1 MKGSDIINHKNERSC
16 KNDSHH
22 MYSSNDWKNINRDE
36 RNLNDRDNKNS
47 ISYEKYYYGKNKR
60 NGKKQA

>member
-1 MKGSDIINHKNERSC
+1 MSC
-16 KNDSHH
+16 KCDTHNGNN
-22 MYSSNDWKNINRDE
+22 SNDWKNINRDE